1 MTKPEELHRTL
12 DEQQMYYAATTGSC
26 IDTSTTYVHIPDND
40 NLLAVVCDGEQ
51 VTISWKDLFKL
62 LKWVY
67 EQCGGAGK

>member
-1 MTKPEELHRTL
+1 MTKPEELHRML
-12 DEQQMYYAATTGSC
+12 DEQQMYYATTGSC

-67 EQCGGAGK
+67 EQWGGAGK

>member
-1 MTKPEELHRTL
+1 MTTTDELYRMPN
-12 DEQQMYYAATTGSC
+12 EQRMYYATTGSC
-26 IDTSTTYVHIPDND
+26 IDTRTTYVHIPDND

-67 EQCGGAGK
+67 GQWGGAGK